1 MARCA
6 RIGIALAGIA
16 ALGACG
22 GLDITD
28 TNSPTV
34 EELTG
39 SPSRDVLARAATG
52 IFAQAETDVGT
63 EIQFYALYGRE
74 GYNLLG
80 NDPRETGEQIRGPQD
95 PTGRNSGIWL
105 GQYNAIRTI
114 NVYLAALQNVEG
126 LSDGEKQASA
136 GFAKTVEAW
145 HFLRLAVRTGKLG
158 IPIDVGRAI
167 DAPPAPFVSFSD
179 ALKAASDMMDEAYA
193 DLQAAGGTAF
203 PFTMAPGYTGF
214 DSPATFAQFNR
225 ALAAKILVYRATFVG
240 CSACWAEAKTALD
253 ASFVTDAG
261 LPGSLS
267 TGVYYAYSAAS
278 GEPNNPV
285 SEPTSSNHLWV
296 HPSIVSGAQLRAN
309 GEPDLR
315 LTEKVLDVGHTRE
328 LNDLSSSYK
337 PVMFNDPSDPTQ
349 PDLGAPIPWID
360 NEELL
365 LLRAEVRWNNG
376 DKAGAI
382 SDINLIRENSGGLP
396 PTTLTASSADAD
408 FITELLYNRLYS
420 LLWAQGT
427 RWIDAR
433 RYGRLDQLP
442 IDRAGDN
449 VFENMIVP
457 ADECAARDMAAPC
470 TPLGG

>member
-6 RIGIALAGIA
+6 RIGIALAGIV

-22 GLDITD
+22 GLNITD

-39 SPSRDVLARAATG
+39 SPSRAVLARAATG
-52 IFAQAETDVGT
+52 IFSQAEADIGT

-105 GQYNAIRTI
+105 NQYNAIRTI
-114 NVYLAALQNVEG
+114 NVYLDGLQNAQG
-126 LSDGEKQASA
+126 LSDAEKKASS
-136 GFAKTVEAW
+136 GFANTVKAW
-145 HFLRLAVRTGKLG
+145 HLLELAIRTGALG
-158 IPIDVGRAI
+158 IPVDVGRAI
-167 DAPPAPFVSFSD
+167 DAAPAPFVSFTD
-179 ALKAASDMMDEAYA
+179 ALKAASDLMDQAYA
-193 DLQAAGGTAF
+193 DLQAAGSTPF
-203 PFTMAPGYTGF
+203 PFGFAPGYTGF
-214 DSPATFAQFNR
+214 DTPPTFAQFNR
-225 ALAAKILVYRATFVG
+225 ALEAKIEVYRATFVG
-240 CSACWAEAKTALD
+240 CSSCWADALTALD

-267 TGVYYAYSAAS
+267 TGVDYAFSGAS
-278 GEPNNPV
+278 GEPNNPIT
-285 SEPTSSNHLWV
+285 EPTSSNHLWV
-296 HPSIVSGAQLRAN
+296 HPSIVTGAQLRAN
-309 GEPDLR
+309 GQPDLR
-315 LTEKVLDVGHTRE
+315 LTEKVLDVGHTRT

-337 PVMFNDPSDPTQ
+337 PIMYNDPSDPTQ
-349 PDLGAPIPWID
+349 PDLGAPIPWIN

-365 LLRAEVRWNNG
+365 LLRAEIRWNTG
-376 DKAGAI
+376 DKSGAI
-382 SDINLIRENSGGLP
+382 SDINLIRVNSGGLP
-396 PTTLTASSADAD
+396 PTTLTAASPDAD

-433 RYGRLDQLP
+433 RYKRLDQLP
-442 IDRAGDN
+442 IDRPGDN
-449 VFENMIVP
+449 VFENMIIP
-457 ADECAARDMAAPC
+457 ADECAARDMVAPC
-470 TPLGG
+470 NPLGG